1 MRNETT
7 WMGRGVLD
15 IKGIGVMKFVLTSA
29 PREKT
34 KRIVT
39 LSTTDITPPALGFEL
54 RAEIL
59 MNWTVGRRSVISLWF
74 NNKEI

>member
-1 MRNETT
+1 
-7 WMGRGVLD
+7 MGRGVLD

-34 KRIVT
+34 KRIPT

-59 MNWTVGRRSVISLWF
+59 MN
-74 NNKEI
+74 